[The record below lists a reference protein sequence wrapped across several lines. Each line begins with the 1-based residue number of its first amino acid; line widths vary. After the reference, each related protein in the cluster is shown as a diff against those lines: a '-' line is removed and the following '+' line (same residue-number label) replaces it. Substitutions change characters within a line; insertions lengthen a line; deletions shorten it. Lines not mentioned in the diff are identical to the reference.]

1 MNTWTRIGLV
11 LLRVVI
17 GWHFLFEGLE
27 KVDSWYHG
35 PREGKP
41 VWSAE
46 PYLRESQGPLAWWFR
61 QQLGDPDQE
70 ALAMLT
76 LPEGATHSVS
86 SDSGFT
92 RGSSITGFDS
102 PFSQAPNQLY
112 TSSRES

>member
-1 MNTWTRIGLV
+1 MNTWTRIGLI

-27 KVDSWYHG
+27 KLDSWYHG

-61 QQLGDPDQE
+61 EQAGDLDQE

-76 LPEGATHSVS
+76 LPEGTPRLPDAV
-86 SDSGFT
+86 
-92 RGSSITGFDS
+92 
-102 PFSQAPNQLY
+102 
-112 TSSRES
+112 